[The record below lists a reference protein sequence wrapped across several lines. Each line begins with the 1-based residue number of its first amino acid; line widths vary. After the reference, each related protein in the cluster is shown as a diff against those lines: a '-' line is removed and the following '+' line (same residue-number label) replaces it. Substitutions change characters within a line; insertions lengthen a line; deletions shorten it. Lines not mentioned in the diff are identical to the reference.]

1 MFWSKQAFIARA
13 VRNEEVA
20 GLTPVTPHILRSKMG
35 QHGTVRRPASVSRW
49 EGGMQSDFQ
58 FVLGNLLIL
67 AFLAAGLIFII
78 WPDNLPESTA
88 LEARI
93 LGVVLVLVSQ
103 LLSFTVILSA
113 NKVVIDGDYIA
124 WQPRFHRRPLRKY
137 RWHQIRNVELYQV
150 KGWIWGYG
158 FRFNPRIGWGHI
170 IKSGPAIRIIK
181 NNGRSFVIT
190 VVDAQGA
197 VETAKHFLAGKTK

>member
-1 MFWSKQAFIARA
+1 
-13 VRNEEVA
+13 
-20 GLTPVTPHILRSKMG
+20 MG

-49 EGGMQSDFQ
+49 EGGMRSDFQ

-67 AFLAAGLIFII
+67 GFLIAGLVLVIQ
-78 WPDNLPESTA
+78 PDLLHDSSE

-93 LGVVLVLVSQ
+93 LGAVLIIISQ

-113 NKVVIDGDYIA
+113 NRVVIDGDYIA

-137 RWHQIRNVELYQV
+137 RWHQIKDVELYQV

-158 FRFNPRIGWGHI
+158 FRFNPRVGWGHI

-190 VVDAQGA
+190 VVDAEGA
-197 VETAKHFLAGKTK
+197 VETAKYFLAGKSS